1 MELPISTVVGAAA
14 FVAGL
19 VFGATAQASGF
30 CTMGALSDVVFMND
44 WRRFRS
50 WMLAV
55 AVAIASTHTLHA
67 TGLIDIDGA
76 IYMTPNLGWLGA
88 ILGGLMFGFGMTM
101 AGGCGNKI
109 LVRIGGGNL
118 KSLVAAVTLGIFAYM
133 TLRGLLALGRLELEG
148 RTNLDLAGFGFE
160 TQGLAEVLSVALPV
174 DREVMRGLVAAA
186 ATAGL
191 LIFCFRDAAFRG
203 SPRDVAA
210 GLIIGLLVSAGWLIT
225 GVIGADDFDPTPL
238 ASFTFVAPIGEGM
251 QYLMTFTGATID
263 FGIAAVGGV
272 LAGSFAV
279 ALATRR
285 FRIEAFT
292 DVDDML
298 RHLGGAALM
307 GVGGVLALGCT
318 IGQGLT
324 GIATLAA
331 GSLIALISIIVG
343 GVVGFKYLE
352 EGSLVGAVRSV
363 FARA

>member
-1 MELPISTVVGAAA
+1 MELPISTVVGMAA

-30 CTMGALSDVVFMND
+30 CTMGALSDIVFMND

-55 AVAIASTHTLHA
+55 AVAIASTQVLHA
-67 TGLIDIDGA
+67 AGLIDIDGA

-88 ILGGLMFGFGMTM
+88 IVGGLMFGFGMTM

-109 LVRIGGGNL
+109 LVRIGSGNL

-148 RTNLDLAGFGFE
+148 LTNIDLANHGLE
-160 TQGLAEVLSVALPV
+160 TQGLAEALSAALPV
-174 DREVMRGLVAAA
+174 DREVVRGLLAAA
-186 ATAGL
+186 AAAGL
-191 LIFCFRDAAFRG
+191 LIFCFKDPSFRG
-203 SPRDVAA
+203 SFRNVAA
-210 GLIIGLLVSAGWLIT
+210 GVVIGLLVSAGWLIT
-225 GVIGADDFDPTPL
+225 GVLGADDFDPTPL

-272 LAGSFAV
+272 IVGSFVV
-279 ALATRR
+279 ALATRN

-292 DVDDML
+292 DVNDMA
-298 RHLGGAALM
+298 RHLGGAAAM
-307 GVGGVLALGCT
+307 GVGGVLAMGCT

-324 GIATLAA
+324 GMSTLAI
-331 GSLIALISIIVG
+331 GSMIALAAIIAG
-343 GVVGFKYLE
+343 GFAGFKYLE
-352 EGSLVGAVRSV
+352 EGSLLGAVRAI
-363 FARA
+363 FART